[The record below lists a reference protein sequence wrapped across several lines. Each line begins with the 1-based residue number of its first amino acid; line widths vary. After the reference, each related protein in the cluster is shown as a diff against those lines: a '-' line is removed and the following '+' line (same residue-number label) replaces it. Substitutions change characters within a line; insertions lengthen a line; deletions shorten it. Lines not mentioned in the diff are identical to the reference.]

1 MNSRVIVDIALVA
14 VVLSLTV
21 TVSADEPRRDH
32 VQYVEKTKYPVINEM
47 EDHNEE
53 LQAAA
58 EAKTE
63 EILAKV
69 REEAEARK
77 EAKKIIRFDVS
88 GIDTPDG
95 PEAFGVQGVQGGCP
109 S

>member
-1 MNSRVIVDIALVA
+1 MVVPKSMMESAMKSRVIVGVA
-14 VVLSLTV
+14 MVAMVLFLTV
-21 TVSADEPRRDH
+21 TVSADEPQRDH
-32 VQYVEKTKYPVINEM
+32 VQYVEKTKYPVIEEM
-47 EDHNEE
+47 KDHNEE

-77 EAKKIIRFDVS
+77 QR
-88 GIDTPDG
+88 
-95 PEAFGVQGVQGGCP
+95 
-109 S
+109 